1 MAKATRW
8 ISSMNITDTLNK
20 ATQNRAIESKII
32 KSSVIAASTWTTLI
46 APIIIGA
53 AITRAIPTNNITII
67 EGICYVTFTLI
78 HRLCTII
85 ICRSS
90 SMHSLSREAEEIIE
104 ENNRLTKTLLP
115 EAVQYSKTQ
124 QLQTITCYL
133 ATLEL
138 EQAIEELNKSKNLT
152 IKAFIETAEG
162 HFARI
167 LKPLTDSREQLFGYR
182 EGSLYNIALYIYS
195 PETKLLHIRWR
206 DCDKR
211 LGQTNRSWQPGF
223 GHVGLSF
230 LHNEIKICPDISKS
244 TELTNSYTETD
255 TKQYRSFLSVPIS
268 ECQRTTDN
276 ETDGSS
282 QKPFGVIV
290 LTSATPEQFSLQRDK
305 ILMLTIAKLLSIYI
319 DKLNSSGDL
328 IVKEENHEEQK

>member
-1 MAKATRW
+1 
-8 ISSMNITDTLNK
+8 MNIEATLDK
-20 ATQNRAIESKII
+20 AIQNRKTENKIV
-32 KSSVIAASTWTTLI
+32 KSSVIASSTWTTLI

-53 AITRAIPTNNITII
+53 AITRAIPTNNITLA
-67 EGICYVTFTLI
+67 EGISYATFAAI
-78 HRLCTII
+78 HILCTII
-85 ICRSS
+85 IFRSS
-90 SMHSLSREAEEIIE
+90 SMHSLSNDAEEIIE
-104 ENNRLTKTLLP
+104 ENKKLNEVLLP
-115 EAVQYSKTQ
+115 EAIQYSKLQ

-152 IKAFIETAEG
+152 ISEFIQTADG
-162 HFARI
+162 HVARI
-167 LKPLTDSREQLFGYR
+167 LKPLSDNREDLFMYK
-182 EGSLYNIALYIYS
+182 EGSLYNIALYIHA
-195 PETKLLHIRWR
+195 PETNLLNIRWR

-211 LGQTNRSWQPGF
+211 LNQTNRSWQPGF

-244 TELTNSYTETD
+244 TELTSSYTESD

-268 ECQRTTDN
+268 ECQRSDH
-276 ETDGSS
+276 ETNGAS

-290 LTSATPEQFSLQRDK
+290 LTSAAPEQFSLQRDK

-319 DKLNSSGDL
+319 DKLHSSSSM
-328 IVKEENHEEQK
+328 IVKEETNEEQA